1 MNTGS
6 RWAGW
11 VSFASIVMIV
21 LGALDVIFGLVA
33 ILNRQYYVQ
42 SGPQV
47 IVFDVT
53 TWGWIAVLWGIVLAF
68 AGYSLFR
75 SEPWARWFTIVAGTV
90 ALFLQLGFLGSS
102 GSPLVSL
109 VVLALIA
116 IVLYVLLV
124 RWDEV
129 KDEGF

>member
-11 VSFASIVMIV
+11 VSFASIVMMV
-21 LGALDVIFGLVA
+21 VGALDAIAGLVA
-33 ILNRQYYVQ
+33 ILQRHYYVQ

-47 IVFDVT
+47 IVFDVK
-53 TWGWIAVLWGIVLAF
+53 TWGWLTVLWGIVLGF
-68 AGYSLFR
+68 AGYSLLR
-75 SEPWARWFTIVAGTV
+75 SEPWARWFTIVAGMV

-102 GSPLVSL
+102 DYPLISL
-109 VVLALIA
+109 VILALIA
-116 IVLYVLLV
+116 IVLYVLLA

>member
-11 VSFASIVMIV
+11 VSFASILMMVV
-21 LGALDVIFGLVA
+21 GALNVIEGLIA
-33 ILNRQYYVQ
+33 ILNRDYYYE

-47 IVFDVT
+47 LVFDVNG
-53 TWGWIAVLWGIVLAF
+53 WGWVTVLWGVVLVY
-68 AGYSLFR
+68 AGWSLLR
-75 SEPWARWFTIVAGTV
+75 SVPWARWFTIVVGT
-90 ALFLQLGFLGSS
+90 LTFFLQLGFVGSS
-102 GSPLVSL
+102 DFPLISL
-109 VVLALIA
+109 VVLVLNA

-129 KDEGF
+129 EAEGF

>member
-11 VSFASIVMIV
+11 VSFASIAMMVV
-21 LGALDVIFGLVA
+21 GALDAIEGLVA
-33 ILNRQYYVQ
+33 ILQREYYVQ
-42 SGPQV
+42 TKTQTV
-47 IVFDVT
+47 VFDIR
-53 TWGWIAVLWGIVLAF
+53 TWGWVSLALGVLLVF
-68 AGYSLFR
+68 AGFSLLR
-75 SEPWARWFTIVAGTV
+75 SAPWARWFTIVAGT
-90 ALFLQLGFLGSS
+90 LTFFLQLGFVGSS
-102 GSPLVSL
+102 SYPLISL
-109 VVLALIA
+109 VILVLNG

>member
-11 VSFASIVMIV
+11 VSFASIAMMVV
-21 LGALDVIFGLVA
+21 GALDAIEGLVA
-33 ILNRQYYVQ
+33 ILQREYYVQ
-42 SGPQV
+42 TKTQTV
-47 IVFDVT
+47 VFDIR
-53 TWGWIAVLWGIVLAF
+53 TWGWVSLAWGVLLVF
-68 AGYSLFR
+68 AGFSLLR
-75 SEPWARWFTIVAGTV
+75 SAPWARWFTIVAGT
-90 ALFLQLGFLGSS
+90 LTFFLQLGFVGSS
-102 GSPLVSL
+102 SYPLISL
-109 VVLALIA
+109 VILVLNG

>member
-11 VSFASIVMIV
+11 VSFASIAMMVV
-21 LGALDVIFGLVA
+21 GALDAIEGLVA
-33 ILNRQYYVQ
+33 ILQREYYVQ
-42 SGPQV
+42 TKTQTL
-47 IVFDVT
+47 VFDIT
-53 TWGWIAVLWGIVLAF
+53 TWGWVTLAWGVVLVF
-68 AGYSLFR
+68 AGFSLFR
-75 SEPWARWFTIVAGTV
+75 SAPWARWFTIVAGT
-90 ALFLQLGFLGSS
+90 LTFFLQLGFVGSS
-102 GSPLVSL
+102 DYPLISVVIL
-109 VVLALIA
+109 VLNG